1 MSTHDTESPPVAAKA
16 GNPFKLVI
24 ILAGGAF
31 VCSLA
36 AMVVAILIM
45 LRPVDHKIDE
55 STEAIK
61 EAIDASG
68 VSSNKMM
75 ASLRDACIDW
85 QAVLKKSSENPDAV
99 YKIEKMPDGYLTL
112 KPVDPAAAEA
122 KPFQ

>member
-1 MSTHDTESPPVAAKA
+1 MSAHDSESTPAATKA
-16 GNPFKLVI
+16 ANPFKLVL

-31 VCSLA
+31 VCSLV
-36 AMVVAILIM
+36 AMVIAILLL
-45 LRPVDHKIDE
+45 LRPVEHKIE
-55 STEAIK
+55 EGTEAIK

-68 VSSNKMM
+68 VSSTKMM

-112 KPVDPAAAEA
+112 KVVEPAAVDGKAV
-122 KPFQ
+122 Q